1 MCYAKP
7 GPRCSRH
14 ASINLE
20 KAKSSGD
27 AAKIEKA
34 MQEYNLTPAGIK
46 DLKKSGDFI
55 KARDMYRQR
64 REMIQE
70 VKNRKRLMEYIEG
83 QMQEFAGDEY
93 YDFTLN
99 QIKLY
104 TKKYGKPWVG
114 RTRAVFDRGDGY
126 VIKVPINGE
135 GYFSNSR
142 EVNGYQMEDPYIP
155 VAECWHQDDYSI
167 TPKGVPTLIME
178 KVEHCKLDYRDMP
191 DWVGSVD
198 CAQVGYNKKGELVAY
213 DL

>member
-20 KAKSSGD
+20 KAKASGD
-27 AAKIEKA
+27 TAKIEKA

-126 VIKVPINGE
+126 VIKVPMNGE
-135 GYFSNSR
+135 GYAANNA
-142 EVNGYQMEDPYIP
+142 EVINASMEDPYIP
-155 VAECWHQDDYSI
+155 VAECWHQEDYSI

-178 KVEHCKLDYRDMP
+178 KVEHCRADYRNMP
-191 DWVGSVD
+191 DWVMSVD
-198 CAQVGYNKKGELVAY
+198 GGQVGYNKKGELVAY

>member
-20 KAKSSGD
+20 KAKASGD
-27 AAKIEKA
+27 TKKIAKATE
-34 MQEYNLTPAGIK
+34 EYNLTPAGIK
-46 DLKKSGDFI
+46 ELKKSGDFI
-55 KARDMYRQR
+55 KARDMQR
-64 REMIQE
+64 KRKEMIQE
-70 VKNRKRLMEYIEG
+70 VKNRKQLMEYIEG
-83 QMQEFAGDEY
+83 QMQEFAGNEY
-93 YDFTLN
+93 YDFTLK

-104 TKKYGKPWVG
+104 TQKYGKPWVG

-126 VIKVPINGE
+126 VIKVPMNGE
-135 GYFSNSR
+135 GYASNGR
-142 EVNGYQMEDPYIP
+142 EVNCYQMEDPYTP

-178 KVEHCKLDYRDMP
+178 KVEHCRADYRDMP
-191 DWVGSVD
+191 DWVMSVD
-198 CAQVGYNKKGELVAY
+198 GGQVGYNKKGELVAY